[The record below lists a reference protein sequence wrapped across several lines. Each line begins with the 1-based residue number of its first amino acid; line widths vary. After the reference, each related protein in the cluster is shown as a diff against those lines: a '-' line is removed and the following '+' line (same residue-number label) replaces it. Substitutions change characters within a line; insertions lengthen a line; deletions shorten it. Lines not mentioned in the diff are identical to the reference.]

1 VYLIYSPKHCFCQ
14 FFVAIESNQPYAVPN
29 TMTETNSSMIWD
41 VSETPPQ
48 SNAWAIRL
56 KESVDIIQP

>member
-1 VYLIYSPKHCFCQ
+1 MYLIYSPKRCFCQ
-14 FFVAIESNQPYAVPN
+14 FIAAIESSRPYAVPN
-29 TMTETNSSMIWD
+29 PVTEINSSMIWD